1 MAARSLRAVPPALAL
16 TAFALVSFATGCAP
30 QASRG
35 GAGTARPEMDEAALG
50 VGLDREDIN
59 YLVAENLAS
68 LEASK
73 FWMGEI
79 APAKTPPIVAIW
91 PIENR
96 TTQHLDDQMVT
107 LLSSIETTFVNSG
120 EVRVVARNEQENLA
134 DEIRRQGGSMFD
146 PRTAQRAGR
155 QLGAAYFVTGRI
167 TGVDEKLSGIR
178 RLQYSLFLQVLEV
191 ETGLVR
197 WQNEVTRS
205 KQLKR

>member
-1 MAARSLRAVPPALAL
+1 MTHRSPRAAQLAVALTSLALVALA
-16 TAFALVSFATGCAP
+16 TSCAP

-59 YLVAENLAS
+59 YLVAENLSA
-68 LEASK
+68 LEASR
-73 FWMGEI
+73 FWVGTVG
-79 APAKTPPIVAIW
+79 PANPAPIVAVW

-96 TTQHLDDQMVT
+96 TSQHIEDQLVT
-107 LLSSIETTFVNSG
+107 ILSSIETTFVNSG

-134 DEIRRQGGSMFD
+134 NEIGRQSSSMFD
-146 PRTAQRAGR
+146 PRSAQRAGR

-167 TGVDEKLSGIR
+167 TGVDEKLSDIR
-178 RLQYSLFLQVLEV
+178 RVQYSLFLQMLEV
-191 ETGLVR
+191 ETGQVR

>member
-1 MAARSLRAVPPALAL
+1 MTARSSRAVPPALVL
-16 TAFALVSFATGCAP
+16 TSIALVSFATSCAP
-30 QASRG
+30 QATRG
-35 GAGTARPEMDEAALG
+35 GAGTARPDMDEAALG

-59 YLVAENLAS
+59 YLVAQNLAS

-79 APAKTPPIVAIW
+79 VPARTPPIVAIW

-134 DEIRRQGGSMFD
+134 DEIRRQSGSMFD
-146 PRTAQRAGR
+146 PRSAQRAGR

-167 TGVDEKLSGIR
+167 TSVDEKLSGIR

-197 WQNEVTRS
+197 WQHEVTRS

>member
-1 MAARSLRAVPPALAL
+1 VIRRSMRFARPAGLLVATALLSLASA
-16 TAFALVSFATGCAP
+16 CAP
-30 QASRG
+30 QATRG
-35 GAGTARPEMDEAALG
+35 GAGTARPDMDEPALG

-59 YLVAENLAS
+59 FLVAQNLES

-79 APAKTPPIVAIW
+79 VPAKPPPLVAIW

-96 TTQHLDDQMVT
+96 TSQHIEDQLVT
-107 LLSSIETTFVNSG
+107 ILSSIETTFVNSG

-134 DEIRRQGGSMFD
+134 DEIRRQNSSMFD
-146 PRTAQRAGR
+146 PRVAQRAGR

-167 TGVDEKLSGIR
+167 TSVDEKLSGVR

-197 WQNEVTRS
+197 WQHEVTRS

>member
-1 MAARSLRAVPPALAL
+1 VIHRSFRGACAL
-16 TAFALVSFATGCAP
+16 TAIVLVSFALGCAP

-35 GAGTARPEMDEAALG
+35 GAGTTRPEMDEPALG

-59 YLVAENLAS
+59 YLVAQNLAS

-79 APAKTPPIVAIW
+79 VPATRPPLVAIW

-96 TTQHLDDQMVT
+96 TSQHIDDQMVT

-120 EVRVVARNEQENLA
+120 EVRVVARNEQENLSE
-134 DEIRRQGGSMFD
+134 EIRRQGGSMYD

-155 QLGAAYFVTGRI
+155 QLGASYFVTGRI

-197 WQNEVTRS
+197 WQNEETRS

>member
-1 MAARSLRAVPPALAL
+1 
-16 TAFALVSFATGCAP
+16 
-30 QASRG
+30 
-35 GAGTARPEMDEAALG
+35 MDEAALG

-59 YLVAENLAS
+59 YLVAQNLAS
-68 LEASK
+68 LEGSK

-79 APAKTPPIVAIW
+79 VPARTPPVVAIW

-96 TTQHLDDQMVT
+96 TTQHLEDQMVT

-120 EVRVVARNEQENLA
+120 EVRVVARNEQENLI
-134 DEIRRQGGSMFD
+134 DEIDRQSGSMFD

-167 TGVDEKLSGIR
+167 TGVDEKLSGVR
-178 RLQYSLFLQVLEV
+178 RLQYSLFLQMLEV

>member
-1 MAARSLRAVPPALAL
+1 MRFARPAGLLVATALLSLASA
-16 TAFALVSFATGCAP
+16 CAP
-30 QASRG
+30 QATRG
-35 GAGTARPEMDEAALG
+35 GAGTARPDMDEPALG

-59 YLVAENLAS
+59 FLVAQNLES

-79 APAKTPPIVAIW
+79 VPAKPPPLVAIW

-96 TTQHLDDQMVT
+96 TSQHIEDQLVT
-107 LLSSIETTFVNSG
+107 ILSSIETTFVNSG

-134 DEIRRQGGSMFD
+134 DEIRRQNSSMFD
-146 PRTAQRAGR
+146 PRVAQRAGR

-167 TGVDEKLSGIR
+167 TSVDEKLSGVR

-197 WQNEVTRS
+197 WQHEVTRS

>member
-1 MAARSLRAVPPALAL
+1 MIQRSLRGACALAVI
-16 TAFALVSFATGCAP
+16 ALVSFVLGCAP
-30 QASRG
+30 QATRG
-35 GAGTARPEMDEAALG
+35 GAGTARPEMDEPALG

-59 YLVAENLAS
+59 YLVAQNLAS
-68 LEASK
+68 LENSK
-73 FWMGEI
+73 FWLGEI
-79 APAKTPPIVAIW
+79 VPAKPPPLFAIW

-96 TTQHLDDQMVT
+96 TSQHIEDQLVT
-107 LLSSIETTFVNSG
+107 ILSSIETTFVNSG

-134 DEIRRQGGSMFD
+134 DEIRRQSGSMFD
-146 PRTAQRAGR
+146 PKVAQRAGR

-167 TGVDEKLSGIR
+167 TSVDEKLSGVR

-197 WQNEVTRS
+197 WQHEVTRS

>member
-1 MAARSLRAVPPALAL
+1 MIHRSPRSTRLAATLVVAAVA
-16 TAFALVSFATGCAP
+16 SFFCACAP
-30 QASRG
+30 QATRG
-35 GAGTARPEMDEAALG
+35 GAGTARPDMDEAALG

-59 YLVAENLAS
+59 YLVAQNLAS

-73 FWMGEI
+73 FWTGEI
-79 APAKTPPIVAIW
+79 APAKSPPIVAIW

-120 EVRVVARNEQENLA
+120 EVRVVARNEQENLS
-134 DEIRRQGGSMFD
+134 DEIRRQSGSMFD

-155 QLGAAYFVTGRI
+155 QLGAAYFITGRI
-167 TGVDEKLSGIR
+167 TSVDEKLSGIR
-178 RLQYSLFLQVLEV
+178 RLQYSLFLQMLEV

>member
-1 MAARSLRAVPPALAL
+1 MIHRSSRLARAAGALAVV
-16 TAFALVSFATGCAP
+16 ALVSLVSGCAP
-30 QASRG
+30 QATRG
-35 GAGTARPEMDEAALG
+35 GTGTARPEMDAPALG

-59 YLVAENLAS
+59 YLVAQNLGS

-73 FWMGEI
+73 FWMGEVV
-79 APAKTPPIVAIW
+79 PAKPPPIFAIW

-96 TTQHLDDQMVT
+96 TSQHIEDQLVT
-107 LLSSIETTFVNSG
+107 ILSSIETTFVNSG

-134 DEIRRQGGSMFD
+134 DEIRRQGSSMFD
-146 PRTAQRAGR
+146 PKAAQRAGR

>member
-1 MAARSLRAVPPALAL
+1 MVQRSSRSARAGVALA
-16 TAFALVSFATGCAP
+16 AIALVSWATACAP
-30 QASRG
+30 QATRG
-35 GAGTARPEMDEAALG
+35 GAGTARPDMDAAALG

-59 YLVAENLAS
+59 YLVAQNLAS
-68 LEASK
+68 LEGSR

-79 APAKTPPIVAIW
+79 VPARTPPIVAIW

-96 TTQHLDDQMVT
+96 TTQHLEDQMVT

-134 DEIRRQGGSMFD
+134 DEIRRQSGSMFD

-155 QLGAAYFVTGRI
+155 QLGAQYFVTGRI
-167 TGVDEKLSGIR
+167 TSVDEKLSDIR